1 MKKHINLLSG
11 LVIAIVLVGVISA
24 ATVFVSA
31 QTYRELAFDFQ
42 RQYMARLVEVR
53 VAELINEAVEDARRL
68 GLQIQYNERFG
79 PAFDSADGEVISAFL
94 EQQFRQAAAI
104 SSEVEVAGLFAFDA
118 DFGLLGSVTRTPVSA
133 GSGGVFCPGLIETMR
148 LRQGAERFEPAHE
161 LCMVEGAPLLAT
173 MAPVG
178 GPDPTGYLQVLVNP
192 VAQLASIGARV
203 GMPVRV
209 ALMNGVAVSSS
220 PGWQDENETAV
231 VSADYIL
238 RADDSRPALLITSVR
253 NADALVMQL
262 DKTNNRML
270 LVVVLI
276 ILTTVAF
283 ALVLFKYSVFK
294 PLKDLSSQLRDK
306 WAGGKPHDLA
316 AATAQVGAEPV
327 SFHALGELYE
337 SLHDMAIRDPLTGAY
352 NRALLDDRLKQLI
365 AEHRRTPSTAALLL
379 IDMVRFKYVND
390 LLGHHT
396 GDLLLKDVVSRI
408 GDVLR
413 ESDTLARLGG
423 DEFIVILPDT
433 DRQQAIQVA
442 GKIVESMESGFEIEG
457 RKLSASVCIG
467 ISLLPEH
474 AEDAESLL
482 RYADQAMYSVKD
494 SKQGYA
500 IYDPASALTSD
511 LARESL
517 DSILRK
523 DIEPDDLYLVYQP
536 VIDFATG
543 EVSYLEALLR
553 WQQRDGKIMMP
564 ETFIRVAE
572 QSGLIRQLSEW
583 VIESACR
590 ELALMQK
597 NKPGLRSGINLSMHN
612 LHDLG
617 LLDAIGQSLVR
628 YRLRPQS
635 LLIEI
640 TETGFML
647 DPEQV
652 VDMLGRMAAMGLRLS
667 IDDFGTGHSS
677 LVYLRRLPVHTLK
690 VDKSFVIDMDT
701 DEDNAA
707 IVRATID
714 LAHSL
719 GLTVTAEGVESLAVQ
734 KRLKAMGCDYYQG
747 YYICEPMRCTQMIDW
762 LIAARKT

>member
-1 MKKHINLLSG
+1 
-11 LVIAIVLVGVISA
+11 
-24 ATVFVSA
+24 
-31 QTYRELAFDFQ
+31 
-42 RQYMARLVEVR
+42 
-53 VAELINEAVEDARRL
+53 
-68 GLQIQYNERFG
+68 
-79 PAFDSADGEVISAFL
+79 
-94 EQQFRQAAAI
+94 
-104 SSEVEVAGLFAFDA
+104 
-118 DFGLLGSVTRTPVSA
+118 
-133 GSGGVFCPGLIETMR
+133 
-148 LRQGAERFEPAHE
+148 
-161 LCMVEGAPLLAT
+161 
-173 MAPVG
+173 
-178 GPDPTGYLQVLVNP
+178 
-192 VAQLASIGARV
+192 
-203 GMPVRV
+203 
-209 ALMNGVAVSSS
+209 
-220 PGWQDENETAV
+220 
-231 VSADYIL
+231 
-238 RADDSRPALLITSVR
+238 
-253 NADALVMQL
+253 MQL
-262 DKTNNRML
+262 DKTNNRLL

-283 ALVLFKYSVFK
+283 ALVLVKYTVFK
-294 PLKDLSSQLRDK
+294 PLKDLSFQLRDK
-306 WAGGKPHDLA
+306 WAGSKPHDST
-316 AATAQVGAEPV
+316 AATAKDGLEPV
-327 SFHALGELYE
+327 SFHELGELYE
-337 SLHDMAIRDPLTGAY
+337 SLHDMAIRDPLTGTY
-352 NRALLDDRLKQLI
+352 NRALLEDRLKQLI
-365 AEHRRTPSTAALLL
+365 AEHRRMPSTAALLL

-423 DEFIVILPDT
+423 DEFVVILPDT

-442 GKIVESMESGFEIEG
+442 EKIIQSMQTGFEIEG
-457 RKLSASVCIG
+457 HKLSASVCIG

-474 AEDAESLL
+474 AEDSDSLL

-494 SKQGYA
+494 NKQGYA

-511 LARESL
+511 LARQSL

-523 DIEPDDLYLVYQP
+523 EIEPDDLYLVYQP

-583 VIESACR
+583 VIETACR

-597 NKPGLRSGINLSMHN
+597 NKPGLRGGINLSMHN

-617 LLDAIGQSLVR
+617 LIDAIGRSLSR

-640 TETGFML
+640 TETGVML

-652 VDMLGRMAAMGLRLS
+652 IDMLGRMAAMGLRLS

-677 LVYLRRLPVHTLK
+677 LIYLRRLPVHTLK

-701 DEDNAA
+701 DEDNAS

-714 LAHSL
+714 LAHSM
-719 GLTVTAEGVESLAVQ
+719 GLTVTAEGVESPAVQ

-747 YYICEPMRCTQMIDW
+747 YYISEPIRCMEMIDW
-762 LIAARKT
+762 LIAARRF